1 MNYNPSQEEINF
13 VNHALEEFN
22 TTAVGPDNHEL
33 LNIVEYDSKGNVIA
47 GILGG
52 TYWGWMHLD
61 ILWVDEK
68 YRKSGIGSRLLKAA
82 EEEAAQKAAEE
93 AARAEEEEA
102 SQSGKTYLGTFKITA
117 YCHCAK
123 CNGRAGQPTASGAW
137 PYSGHTVAMGGV
149 PFGTKLLINGT
160 VYTVEDRGTPY
171 GHVDIFMDSH
181 EEALDWGL
189 HYLDVYQVN

>member
-22 TTAVGPDNHEL
+22 NTAVGPDNHEL

-82 EEEAAQKAAEE
+82 EEEAVRKALGFQNNSSSKIQYLIL
-93 AARAEEEEA
+93 
-102 SQSGKTYLGTFKITA
+102 SQSGSMP
-117 YCHCAK
+117 
-123 CNGRAGQPTASGAW
+123 RASKSESGLK
-137 PYSGHTVAMGGV
+137 SG
-149 PFGTKLLINGT
+149 
-160 VYTVEDRGTPY
+160 
-171 GHVDIFMDSH
+171 
-181 EEALDWGL
+181 
-189 HYLDVYQVN
+189 